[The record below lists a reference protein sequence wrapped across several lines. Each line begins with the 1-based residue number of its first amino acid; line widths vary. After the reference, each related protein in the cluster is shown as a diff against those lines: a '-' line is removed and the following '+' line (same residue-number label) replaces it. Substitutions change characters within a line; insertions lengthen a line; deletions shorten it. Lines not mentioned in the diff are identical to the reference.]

1 MNETEHRKLLVLCM
15 AIYTILPSFFKAKV
29 QFNYITWFIILYFIA
44 SYIRKYPNKYFENKI
59 NFLKLCKPGF
69 IPSTLN
75 IRGVDIG
82 FNLKFRSMKKNMEK
96 VVTMLA
102 VIMGFSVIALANIW
116 IP

>member
-1 MNETEHRKLLVLCM
+1 MHNELRE
-15 AIYTILPSFFKAKV
+15 YFK
-29 QFNYITWFIILYFIA
+29 
-44 SYIRKYPNKYFENKI
+44 NKI
-59 NFLKLCKPGF
+59 NFLELCKQNF

-75 IRGVDIG
+75 SRGVNIG

>member
-1 MNETEHRKLLVLCM
+1 MTPKE
-15 AIYTILPSFFKAKV
+15 FFDKV
-29 QFNYITWFIILYFIA
+29 VEMRRCQKEYF
-44 SYIRKYPNKYFENKI
+44 KNKI
-59 NFLKLCKPGF
+59 NFLELCKQNF

-75 IRGVDIG
+75 SRGVNIG

>member
-1 MNETEHRKLLVLCM
+1 M
-15 AIYTILPSFFKAKV
+15 
-29 QFNYITWFIILYFIA
+29 
-44 SYIRKYPNKYFENKI
+44 
-59 NFLKLCKPGF
+59 CKQNF

-75 IRGVDIG
+75 SRGVNIG

>member
-1 MNETEHRKLLVLCM
+1 MNILKIKL
-15 AIYTILPSFFKAKV
+15 I
-29 QFNYITWFIILYFIA
+29 
-44 SYIRKYPNKYFENKI
+44 
-59 NFLKLCKPGF
+59 FLNF

-75 IRGVDIG
+75 SRGVNIG
-82 FNLKFRSMKKNMEK
+82 FNLIFRSMKKNMEK

>member
-1 MNETEHRKLLVLCM
+1 M
-15 AIYTILPSFFKAKV
+15 
-29 QFNYITWFIILYFIA
+29 
-44 SYIRKYPNKYFENKI
+44 
-59 NFLKLCKPGF
+59 CKPGF

-75 IRGVDIG
+75 IRGVNIG

>member
-1 MNETEHRKLLVLCM
+1 MYFPDFIPCYNCIT
-15 AIYTILPSFFKAKV
+15 SDFFV
-29 QFNYITWFIILYFIA
+29 SMIEDDEYF
-44 SYIRKYPNKYFENKI
+44 KNKI
-59 NFLKLCKPGF
+59 NFLELCKQNF

-75 IRGVDIG
+75 SRGVNIG